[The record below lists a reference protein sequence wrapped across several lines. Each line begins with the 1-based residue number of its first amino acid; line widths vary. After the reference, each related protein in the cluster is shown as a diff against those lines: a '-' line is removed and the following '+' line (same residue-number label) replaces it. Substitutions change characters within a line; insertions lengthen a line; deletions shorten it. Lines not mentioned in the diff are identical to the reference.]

1 MTVTGVRRYRV
12 RHSTTY
18 SYGTEMTDGYTVA
31 VLSPRATP
39 AQRVVSEHLEVTPEA
54 DEWDERIDQFGNR
67 VTQIGLHRPHD
78 RLAVTSV
85 SEIDLDP
92 VIEPDDDTPWEDVV
106 VAAEALRGVDAIE
119 VRPFRARSRH
129 VDTVAGGALGRLVG
143 EAFTPGESII
153 AVARRLCS
161 AIYENFEFDPTFSEV
176 STPVAQVAEARRG
189 VCQDF
194 AHLALA
200 ALRSVG
206 LPARYVS
213 GYIETDPPEGQP
225 RLVGADA
232 SHAWASVWTPRLGW
246 VDLDPTN
253 GHLPV
258 ARHVTVAWGRDYADV
273 TPVRGVVIGPATE
286 QSLSVEV
293 DVVSAA
299 V

>member
-1 MTVTGVRRYRV
+1 M
-12 RHSTTY
+12 
-18 SYGTEMTDGYTVA
+18 
-31 VLSPRATP
+31 
-39 AQRVVSEHLEVTPEA
+39 
-54 DEWDERIDQFGNR
+54 
-67 VTQIGLHRPHD
+67 
-78 RLAVTSV
+78 
-85 SEIDLDP
+85 
-92 VIEPDDDTPWEDVV
+92 
-106 VAAEALRGVDAIE
+106 
-119 VRPFRARSRH
+119 
-129 VDTVAGGALGRLVG
+129 
-143 EAFTPGESII
+143 
-153 AVARRLCS
+153 
-161 AIYENFEFDPTFSEV
+161 
-176 STPVAQVAEARRG
+176 
-189 VCQDF
+189 
-194 AHLALA
+194 
-200 ALRSVG
+200 
-206 LPARYVS
+206 S